1 MPSRTEWTISK
12 NRRRETMNDGQYYGK
27 INELLQ
33 SNAPFV
39 SVILVDTAGS
49 VPQDAGN
56 KMLVTAEGLLYGT
69 VGGGKVEKKAIDEA
83 QRLLA
88 EASSTGN
95 GTQTHFVNWSLSKD
109 VGMTCGGQVKLYF
122 ETHNVHVWKIVIFG
136 SGHIANALI
145 GLLSKMEC
153 RITCI
158 DPRQEWLDKLP
169 ESAKLTKI
177 LEPDMPSRVSAIP
190 DDASVLLMTMGH
202 TTDKPILLEILRTQ
216 RKFPYLG
223 VIGSAAKAARLY
235 TDIAEAGLPPELKD
249 AFYCPMGLDIGT
261 NHPQEI
267 AISIAA
273 QLLQI
278 RDRGPISAS
287 CLHTAEHVDQT

>member
-1 MPSRTEWTISK
+1 M
-12 NRRRETMNDGQYYGK
+12 DDHQYYGRLT
-27 INELLQ
+27 ELLQ
-33 SNAPFV
+33 TSTPFV

-56 KMLVTAEGLLYGT
+56 KMLVTTHGLLYGT

-83 QRLLA
+83 QRLLI
-88 EASSTGN
+88 EATSHGA
-95 GTQTHFVNWSLSKD
+95 QTHFVNWSLSKD

-122 ETHNVHVWKIVIFG
+122 ETQNVHVWKIVIFG
-136 SGHIANALI
+136 AGHIANAVI
-145 GLLSKMEC
+145 GLLSRMEC

-169 ESAKLTKI
+169 ESPKVTKV
-177 LEPDMPSRVSAIP
+177 LEQSMPSRVASIP

-202 TTDKPILLEILRTQ
+202 TTDKPILLEILKTN
-216 RKFPYLG
+216 RKFPYVG

-235 TDIAEAGLPPELKD
+235 EDIAEAGLPADCKNK
-249 AFYCPMGLDIGT
+249 FYCPMGLDIGT

-273 QLLQI
+273 QLLQV
-278 RDRGPISAS
+278 RDRVAATISR
-287 CLHTAEHVDQT
+287 